1 MNENTIQLIDAK
13 QVVYEHF
20 DTDPDGDPD
29 RAGDGIYFQLPGE
42 SSWSGPWHS
51 QDEAEGEAYGA
62 LDAQE
67 ISDFIRDL
75 ESEGYLCVEKN
86 STPERIS
93 FINKIDDRWFAI
105 DVTADR
111 VRARETFGFGQ
122 NKTIE
127 LFDFEPSEGVFG
139 YRRRAAKQAVD
150 AIAQEI
156 ANQPTM
162 KM

>member
-1 MNENTIQLIDAK
+1 MNQDTIQLIDAA

-20 DTDPDGDPD
+20 DLDPDGDPD

-42 SSWSGPWHS
+42 SSWNGPWHS
-51 QDEAEGEAYGA
+51 EDEAEGEAYQA
-62 LDAQE
+62 LEAQE
-67 ISDFIRDL
+67 INRIILDL
-75 ESEGYLCVEKN
+75 TSEGYLCVEKN
-86 STPERIS
+86 DTPQHIS

-122 NKTIE
+122 NTSLAI
-127 LFDFEPSEGVFG
+127 FDFEPSEGVFG
-139 YRRRAAKQAVD
+139 YRRQAAKQAID

-156 ANQPTM
+156 ANQP
-162 KM
+162 KMGM

>member
-1 MNENTIQLIDAK
+1 MNQETIQLIDAK
-13 QVVYEHF
+13 QVVYQHF
-20 DTDPDGDPD
+20 DADPDGDPD
-29 RAGDGIYFQLPGE
+29 RAGHGLYFQLPGE

-51 QDEAEGEAYGA
+51 EDEAEGEAYQA
-62 LDAQE
+62 LEAQE
-67 ISDFIRDL
+67 VRDLIRDL

-86 STPERIS
+86 SAPERIS

-122 NKTIE
+122 NKIVE
-127 LFDFEPSEGVFG
+127 LFDFEPSEDVFG